1 MPRKTLRMTEI
12 RALTNRY
19 LAGSDPELT
28 EFRAGVAAMYEHLSM
43 MAGDYQGWNDL
54 VQVWSGDP
62 GDSEYIPD
70 ETYRRAYHGEMTGP
84 DAGPAQTAINAYR
97 AWRSDAELLRRR
109 EMAGLTAEHEDAGP
123 GHAAWCA
130 GPDAHRAGGPCM

>member
-1 MPRKTLRMTEI
+1 MTARKTLRVTEI

-28 EFRAGVAAMYEHLSM
+28 EFRAGVAAMYEHLAM

-84 DAGPAQTAINAYR
+84 DAGPAQVAINAYR
-97 AWRSDAELLRRR
+97 ASALPGWQPDPELLRRR
-109 EMAGLTAEHEDAGP
+109 EVAGQR
-123 GHAAWCA
+123 GHCPVIDTTEGKHA
-130 GPDAHRAGGPCM
+130 